1 MLFLLDKY
9 GLAEA
14 AMDFLVKIWK
24 RICDFTMEYVVSPI
38 SKMDFKDVI
47 DILVLAFLIYSLYKF
62 FRKRRAGRMLMGLVV
77 ITAASILIDLIGFP
91 ALSYLVRLFAGAAFF
106 CVIVIFQPEFRD
118 TLEHIGN
125 FSFLNP
131 GKNGLPRK
139 HLKAARAVTD
149 EVVDAVFA
157 MSESR
162 TGALIVFEG
171 LTKLGDF
178 IHTGK
183 SVDAA
188 ISSTLLQNIFYD
200 KAPLHDGALII
211 RDMRIL
217 AASCVLPSS
226 KANMD
231 FGNMGTRHR
240 AAVGITEVS
249 DALVIVV
256 SEQTG
261 TVSVAQNGKLLRH
274 LDAETLKDILLTYIA
289 GNSYL
294 RAKRVAA
301 EERFQS
307 VIDERWQDMMNA
319 SRAREQAAAEN
330 KNSSTVSATEEPCD
344 EGMPEVA
351 STEKVT
357 PVSPSSALEEDT
369 KL

>member
-1 MLFLLDKY
+1 
-9 GLAEA
+9 
-14 AMDFLVKIWK
+14 MDFVIKFWDC
-24 RICDFTMEYVVSPI
+24 ICKFTMKYIVAPI
-38 SKMDFKDVI
+38 QKIGVLDII
-47 DILVLAFLIYSLYKF
+47 DILVLAFLLYAIYKF
-62 FRKRRAGRMLMGLVV
+62 FRRRRAGRMLTGLLVIVV
-77 ITAASILIDLIGFP
+77 ASIIVDLTGFR

-106 CVIVIFQPEFRD
+106 CLVVIFQPEFRD

-149 EVVDAVFA
+149 EVVDAVFT
-157 MSESR
+157 MSSSR

-178 IHTGK
+178 INTGK
-183 SVDAA
+183 YVDAS
-188 ISSTLLQNIFYD
+188 ITSNLLQNIFYD
-200 KAPLHDGALII
+200 NAPLHDGALVI

-217 AASCVLPSS
+217 AASCVLPPA
-226 KANMD
+226 KTKMN

-240 AAVGITEVS
+240 AAVGVTEVS

-256 SEQTG
+256 SEESG
-261 TVSVAQNGKLLRH
+261 VVSVAQNRKLLRN

-294 RAKRVAA
+294 RAKRVSTQ
-301 EERFQS
+301 EHFQT
-307 VIDERWQDMMNA
+307 VIDERWQTMMDANRAKEQEAAQKNKKSDSSIAEEPSDESVPEQLTMNDDLLKSHRA
-319 SRAREQAAAEN
+319 SRVNR
-330 KNSSTVSATEEPCD
+330 TD
-344 EGMPEVA
+344 
-351 STEKVT
+351 
-357 PVSPSSALEEDT
+357 DDF